1 MRGNVL
7 DMAVGVVIGGAFGK
21 ITTSLVNDVIMPLV
35 GMLIGGIDLGQLDI
49 VLKPAV
55 MNGDEV
61 VTAAVT
67 LGIGTFLTTII
78 DFILVALV
86 IFLMIKAINRFH
98 KKKEEAPAPEEPKGP
113 TSEELLTEIRDL
125 LNEYEFPGD
134 DTPIIQGSA
143 LKALEDPNGEWGD
156 KIMELMDTVDSYI
169 PDPERDTDKP
179 FVMPIEDV
187 FSITGRGTV
196 ATGRVEAGTLH
207 LNDEVEIVGIK
218 EETQKSVVT
227 GIEMFHKEL
236 DEAQAGDNAG
246 TKVSEASDTAKVA
259 GNAAKLSFTD
269 SWGNQVRGNMTFDQ
283 GRLYLRLN
291 TASPAE
297 GAGVTPK
304 VDGVLT
310 REKAASVTQAPSV
323 TPADNT
329 DKTDLSSQDYIFPDS
344 NSRYLTDEDLSGYS
358 SDQLEL
364 AKNEIYARHG
374 RKFVTQRIA
383 DYFNSKSW
391 YKGTVEPETFDAD
404 TSVFNEYEVA
414 NIQKIADTEG
424 KLRSEGK

>member
-1 MRGNVL
+1 MKKHNK
-7 DMAVGVVIGGAFGK
+7 D
-21 ITTSLVNDVIMPLV
+21 
-35 GMLIGGIDLGQLDI
+35 
-49 VLKPAV
+49 VLKATLFALIAIFI
-55 MNGDEV
+55 MIG
-61 VTAAVT
+61 AAG
-67 LGIGTFLTTII
+67 LLF
-78 DFILVALV
+78 AE
-86 IFLMIKAINRFH
+86 H
-98 KKKEEAPAPEEPKGP
+98 KKKIQKEQQKKAAIEALERVPTVTPTPVITRAPAFMANDYMGTWYSKDGLV
-113 TSEELLTEIRDL
+113 TLSIDDLTL
-125 LNEYEFPGD
+125 
-134 DTPIIQGSA
+134 
-143 LKALEDPNGEWGD
+143 
-156 KIMELMDTVDSYI
+156 
-169 PDPERDTDKP
+169 
-179 FVMPIEDV
+179 
-187 FSITGRGTV
+187 
-196 ATGRVEAGTLH
+196 
-207 LNDEVEIVGIK
+207 
-218 EETQKSVVT
+218 KSVT
-227 GIEMFHKEL
+227 FTFS
-236 DEAQAGDNAG
+236 QAGDNAG

-283 GRLYLRLN
+283 GKLYLRLN
-291 TASPAE
+291 TASHAE

>member
-1 MRGNVL
+1 VTPTP
-7 DMAVGVVIGGAFGK
+7 VITRAPAF
-21 ITTSLVNDVIMPLV
+21 VANDYMGTWYSKDGL
-35 GMLIGGIDLGQLDI
+35 
-49 VLKPAV
+49 
-55 MNGDEV
+55 
-61 VTAAVT
+61 VT
-67 LGIGTFLTTII
+67 LSIDDLT
-78 DFILVALV
+78 L
-86 IFLMIKAINRFH
+86 
-98 KKKEEAPAPEEPKGP
+98 
-113 TSEELLTEIRDL
+113 
-125 LNEYEFPGD
+125 
-134 DTPIIQGSA
+134 
-143 LKALEDPNGEWGD
+143 
-156 KIMELMDTVDSYI
+156 
-169 PDPERDTDKP
+169 
-179 FVMPIEDV
+179 
-187 FSITGRGTV
+187 
-196 ATGRVEAGTLH
+196 
-207 LNDEVEIVGIK
+207 
-218 EETQKSVVT
+218 KSVT
-227 GIEMFHKEL
+227 FTFS
-236 DEAQAGDNAG
+236 QAGDNAG